1 MRPVGGFAARLG
13 NNMGVIQGGF
23 KHLRKLRK
31 SAAAA
36 DFPSNP
42 PV

>member
-1 MRPVGGFAARLG
+1 MQPAGGFAARSIS
-13 NNMGVIQGGF
+13 NMGVIWEGF

-36 DFPSNP
+36 GFPLNP
-42 PV
+42 PR

>member
-1 MRPVGGFAARLG
+1 
-13 NNMGVIQGGF
+13 VIQGGF

-42 PV
+42 PVQEPTR

>member
-1 MRPVGGFAARLG
+1 MV
-13 NNMGVIQGGF
+13 VIWGAF

-36 DFPSNP
+36 AFLSNP
-42 PV
+42 LF